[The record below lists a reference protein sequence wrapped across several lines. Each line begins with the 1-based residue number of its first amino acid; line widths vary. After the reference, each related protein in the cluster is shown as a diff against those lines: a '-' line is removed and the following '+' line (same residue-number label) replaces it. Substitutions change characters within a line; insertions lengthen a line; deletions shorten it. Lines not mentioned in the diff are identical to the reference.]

1 MQNHAL
7 ARWRAHEKSIGAWLT
22 MSDLYSA
29 EILAQLGFD
38 WVCFDLQHGLMDYSH
53 LTHLLPAVA
62 QWKFTPAMKNGR
74 AVSAD
79 VVLPIELVDGPAS

>member
-29 EILAQLGFD
+29 GILA
-38 WVCFDLQHGLMDYSH
+38 
-53 LTHLLPAVA
+53 
-62 QWKFTPAMKNGR
+62 
-74 AVSAD
+74 
-79 VVLPIELVDGPAS
+79 